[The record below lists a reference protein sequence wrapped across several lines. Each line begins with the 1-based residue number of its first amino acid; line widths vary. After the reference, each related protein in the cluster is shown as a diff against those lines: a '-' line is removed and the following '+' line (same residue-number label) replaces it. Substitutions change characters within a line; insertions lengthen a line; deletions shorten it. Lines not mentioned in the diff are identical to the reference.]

1 MDHFQLKFIEEAT
14 ELISDLEQA
23 LLKLESDPDDRE
35 TVDRVFRVMHT
46 LKGNSS
52 MFGFDKIGEFTHH
65 LETIYD
71 HVRHGEMALSQE
83 IFNITLSSV
92 DHLGELLRDIELS
105 EPQNKKNHES
115 LLVKV
120 IHVVSNTGK
129 NTSPASNP
137 ETEDSFGFFEDPA
150 TYHIFF
156 KPDRNIFNN
165 GTNPLYLIDELYTIG
180 QCYAFPDLSDIPSL
194 TEINPV
200 SCYLS
205 WDLILTTYKG
215 ENAISDVFIFVEDDC
230 DLQITK
236 LSDKNLL
243 NEAGFIEKIQNLSAT
258 KKNSGILEIKTIA
271 NEFENSVPTVV
282 LTPLP
287 VTEKKAD
294 AKNVTTGAKDNK
306 DNNISS
312 IRVSSDKIDEMMNL
326 VSELVTSQARLSLLV
341 ENFQSP
347 ELSAIAE
354 NIQKL
359 SRQLRD
365 TAFNISLIQIQNII
379 TRFQRLVRDLSQE
392 LNKEVDFITEGTE
405 TELDK
410 TIIEN
415 LTDPLM
421 HILRNS
427 MDHGIEDAATR
438 VKKGKPAKGK
448 IILSAFYS
456 GVYVYIQ
463 VKDDGAGIDPEK
475 IKNKAIAKGLISP
488 DSNLSNKELLDLVFL
503 PGFSTASV
511 VTDVSG
517 RGVGMDVVRRK
528 ISDIRGEVEIDSE
541 MNAGTT
547 ITIKLPLTL
556 SIIDGLL
563 VKVQDTN
570 FILQLSAVNKIYA
583 VSHREIVNAHR
594 NVLVL
599 DGENIPFYYLR
610 DEFGMAGEPE
620 ETEQVIIVRYMDNKI
635 GLVIDRVVG
644 EYQAVIKPLGKHY
657 KKQEMISGA
666 SILGDGTIA
675 LVTDTN
681 KIIKH
686 CSQEK

>member
-1 MDHFQLKFIEEAT
+1 MDHFQLKYIEEAT

-23 LLKLESDPDDRE
+23 LLKLESDANDKE
-35 TVDRVFRVMHT
+35 TIDRVFRVMHT

-71 HVRHGEMALSQE
+71 NVRQGKMKLSKE
-83 IFNITLSSV
+83 VFNVTLNAV
-92 DHLGELLRDIELS
+92 DHIKELLHDINLS
-105 EPQNKKNHES
+105 DPQNKKNHEN
-115 LLVKV
+115 LLAKV
-120 IHVVSNTGK
+120 IEFANHTVSE
-129 NTSPASNP
+129 SIVAAS
-137 ETEDSFGFFEDPA
+137 DIDDLYGFFEDSP
-150 TYHIFF
+150 TYHIYF
-156 KPDRNIFNN
+156 KPNQDIFNN
-165 GTNPLYLIDELYTIG
+165 GTNPLYLIDELCTLG
-180 QCYAFPDLSDIPSL
+180 QCSAFPNTNSIPPFAELIPTNCYVAWDI
-194 TEINPV
+194 
-200 SCYLS
+200 
-205 WDLILTTYKG
+205 ILTTFKD
-215 ENAISDVFIFVEDDC
+215 ENAIADVFIFVEDEC

-236 LSDKNLL
+236 LSTTNLL
-243 NEAGFIEKIQNLSAT
+243 NEIDFTTRLQSLYNKEKNINILDINSLVHDIENQ
-258 KKNSGILEIKTIA
+258 
-271 NEFENSVPTVV
+271 
-282 LTPLP
+282 
-287 VTEKKAD
+287 KAD
-294 AKNVTTGAKDNK
+294 NETKPESIKQPAQNDIVLLKKEGK

-326 VSELVTSQARLSLLV
+326 VSELVTSQARLSMLS
-341 ENFQSP
+341 ENIQVP

-354 NIQKL
+354 NMQKL

-392 LNKEVDFITEGTE
+392 LHKDVDFITEGAE

-415 LTDPLM
+415 ITDPLM

-427 MDHGIEDAATR
+427 MDHGIEDAETR
-438 VKKGKPAKGK
+438 IKNGKPAKGK

-456 GVYVYIQ
+456 GVFVYLEI
-463 VKDDGAGIDPEK
+463 KDDGAGINPEK
-475 IKNKAIAKGLISP
+475 IRNKAISKGLIAP
-488 DSNLSNKELLDLVFL
+488 DANLSKKELLDLVFL
-503 PGFSTASV
+503 PGFSTATV

-541 MNAGTT
+541 INKGTT

-563 VKVQDTN
+563 VQIQDTN
-570 FILQLSAVNKIYA
+570 FILQLNAVNKIYA
-583 VSHREIVNAHR
+583 ITHTEIENAHR
-594 NVLVL
+594 NILVL
-599 DGENIPFYYLR
+599 DGESIPFYYLR
-610 DEFGMAGEPE
+610 NEFGLEGEIE
-620 ETEQVIIVRYMDNKI
+620 EIEQVIIVRYLENKV
-635 GLVIDRVVG
+635 GLVIDKVIG

-675 LVTDTN
+675 LVIDTN
-681 KIIKH
+681 KIIKQ